1 VNDPRPISESE
12 FTKRVTPAVRLFLS
26 VDLENSTRL
35 KHSPTSKGEEWLT
48 AVILFARQ
56 FPQLLDAQLQEH
68 ARLSGH
74 PPPTLPPIWK
84 MLGDELIFVTVI
96 DRATQAAVYI
106 ESFQS
111 ALRIWNQDVTN
122 EAVTNG
128 SSRGKLRVKGAA
140 WLAGFPI
147 VNVVLDAGDGRED
160 YAGPSLDAGFR
171 IARLATPRKLAISVD
186 LAWLLL
192 KSNFKSDANGLILF
206 SGPAHLKG
214 LAEESGYP
222 FLWIEVGVSKYLE
235 SERKLLGYGG
245 QTDKDAMLA
254 LCEHFIHEFGVPR
267 HLPFLADDP
276 EFSAK
281 PPNYDDD
288 LIVRTEFLRQ
298 NVYVVDEPDQ
308 IQPEVPRSDLS
319 KDQLL
324 SQLDALDARPNP

>member
-35 KHSPTSKGEEWLT
+35 KHSPTSKGEEWLS

-56 FPQLLDAQLQEH
+56 FPQLLDAQLQER
-68 ARLSGH
+68 ARLSGN
-74 PPPTLPPIWK
+74 PPPGFPPLWK

-96 DRATQAAVYI
+96 DRATQAAIYL

-111 ALRIWNQDVTN
+111 ALRIWNQDVDN
-122 EAVTNG
+122 EDVTNG

-171 IARLATPRKLAISVD
+171 ISKLATPRRLAISVD

-192 KSNFKSDANGLILF
+192 KSDFHGLILF
-206 SGPAHLKG
+206 NGPAHLKG

-222 FLWIEVGVSKYLE
+222 FLWIEVGASRYLE
-235 SERKLLGYGG
+235 SERKLLGFGG
-245 QTDKDAMLA
+245 QTEKQAMME

-267 HLPFLADDP
+267 HLPFLANDP
-276 EFSAK
+276 EYSTK
-281 PPNYDDD
+281 PPNYDKD
-288 LIVRTEFLRQ
+288 LGIKADFLR
-298 NVYVVDEPDQ
+298 NYVYVVDEPE
-308 IQPEVPRSDLS
+308 PPLPAGARSDLS

-324 SQLDALDARPNP
+324 SQLDALDHKQDP